1 MPFGPF
7 GFVIAIIMVVF
18 GFVAFTVKLNNDY
31 KLRREELQSGREGS
45 SLGSG
50 ELRRLIREAVADA
63 IVPVEERLE
72 LIERQM
78 RQLPESRPAPPRQ
91 PGPGDEPTTGPLP

>member
-31 KLRREELQSGREGS
+31 KLRREELERGREGS
-45 SLGSG
+45 SLGTG
-50 ELRRLIREAVADA
+50 ELRQLIREALADA
-63 IVPVEERLE
+63 LAPVEDRLE
-72 LIERQM
+72 LIEKQM
-78 RQLPESRPAPPRQ
+78 RRLPEHRAESP
-91 PGPGDEPTTGPLP
+91 EPTGPRPESPTRTEP